1 MVCVPKSPRRLF
13 YKWTTWGVEIE
24 YPNDIPTPTPE
35 ITVNSVQVTLPP
47 TLPNSFLLWAL
58 ESQPNG
64 TQAWRPY
71 AIGYSITFPVVSQSF
86 AYWYQGQAQ
95 CHTSWTFTNHWGQQV
110 SGYAIYARQICGTP
124 YVTPGSIQQPRCDLL
139 VGSDRIINPTINTPC
154 PTWRLAGGI
163 CPPDTILCDD
173 QCMPCD
179 SLVARIEALMV

>member
-1 MVCVPKSPRRLF
+1 MICVPKSPRRLF

-24 YPNDIPTPTPE
+24 YPSDIPTPTPE
-35 ITVNSVQVTLPP
+35 IVCNTVQVTVPP
-47 TLPNSFLLWAL
+47 AIPGYFYLWAIHAATG
-58 ESQPNG
+58 QY
-64 TQAWRPY
+64 TQVYVIYSFSMPWIQEFQILWGGGCYHRLWGINQFGVVAY
-71 AIGYSITFPVVSQSF
+71 ASGDHRTYRCGS
-86 AYWYQGQAQ
+86 AY
-95 CHTSWTFTNHWGQQV
+95 
-110 SGYAIYARQICGTP
+110 I
-124 YVTPGSIQQPRCDLL
+124 TPGSTQQPRRDLL